1 MKDIVLYCCTY
12 SKDLLR
18 ARRMAES
25 VARHNKDNL
34 PFFMSV
40 PKRDLDTF
48 RRHFP
53 TGLVELLSE
62 EDIIAKNSGI
72 TLDKLYGLPGSIQQQ
87 IIKAEFWRLGW
98 CENYLVL
105 DSDCV
110 FIRDFAKSDFL
121 ATENVPYSVIHEGR
135 SFLQPVTRFGP
146 QRARGEF
153 LKDRRPVIKELG
165 REGIVYDF
173 GYAPFLWSRRVW
185 QDLAEKFLAPQ
196 GKTLLD
202 AVLLCPSEL
211 TWYGESLLKFRSIPI
226 WPREE
231 LFRHYHH
238 EHQYWTD
245 QKLGYTPEILAKDYL
260 GIVFQSNWQ
269 TWEDFGRP
277 GKSAVSRFVRSAKR
291 MIKKFRFEIGV
302 LGK

>member
-1 MKDIVLYCCTY
+1 
-12 SKDLLR
+12 
-18 ARRMAES
+18 
-25 VARHNKDNL
+25 
-34 PFFMSV
+34 
-40 PKRDLDTF
+40 
-48 RRHFP
+48 
-53 TGLVELLSE
+53 
-62 EDIIAKNSGI
+62 
-72 TLDKLYGLPGSIQQQ
+72 
-87 IIKAEFWRLGW
+87 
-98 CENYLVL
+98 VL

-110 FIRDFAKSDFL
+110 FIRDFSRSDFL
-121 ATENVPYSVIHEGR
+121 AIGNVPYSVIHEGR
-135 SFLQPVTRFGP
+135 SFLQPVARFGP
-146 QRARGEF
+146 QRARAEF
-153 LKDRRPVIKELG
+153 LKDRRPVMTELG

-202 AVLLCPSEL
+202 AVLMCPSEL
-211 TWYGESLLKFRSIPI
+211 TWYGESLMKFRSIPI

-238 EHQYWTD
+238 EHQYWAD
-245 QKLGYTPEILAKDYL
+245 QKLGYTPEILAEDYL

-277 GKSAVSRFVRSAKR
+277 RKSAVSRFVRSAKR
-291 MIKKFRFEIGV
+291 MIKKIRFEIGL